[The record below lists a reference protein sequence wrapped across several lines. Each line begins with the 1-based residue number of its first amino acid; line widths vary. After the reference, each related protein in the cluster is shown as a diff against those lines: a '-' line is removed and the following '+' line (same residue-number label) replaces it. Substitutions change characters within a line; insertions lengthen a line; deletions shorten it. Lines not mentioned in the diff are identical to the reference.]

1 MTPSRPRRCPMR
13 RRRWRTSPARCS
25 PRRSPSKSTR
35 RRPPRARPR
44 SRRCATIPS
53 CRPSRSTSAVKSW
66 NRGKRNES
74 EEDVAASATDAGA
87 DAAPHGRAARGR
99 ERWRRHGQGHHGRR
113 QEPPRHRHRKG
124 RRRSQRCRDAAGP
137 RRRRGQRGLAQGRR
151 SHAGSARGD
160 DRRDEDSG
168 TVLMTAPPLANLIN
182 ELTKLPGIGGKSA
195 SRLAYHILK
204 RPVAEAEQLASAILE
219 VKSKIFRCSTC
230 NNMTDVDPCAI
241 CSDPRRDP
249 SLICVVE
256 EAFNIPTIEQTRDF
270 KGVFHVLLGALSP
283 LKGVG
288 PQDIDVAGLLK
299 RVQGGDVR
307 EVIIATNPNVE
318 GEATA
323 LYIAQQLRPLGVRT
337 TRLAFG
343 LPVGG
348 DLEYADQVTMAK
360 A

>member
-1 MTPSRPRRCPMR
+1 
-13 RRRWRTSPARCS
+13 
-25 PRRSPSKSTR
+25 
-35 RRPPRARPR
+35 
-44 SRRCATIPS
+44 
-53 CRPSRSTSAVKSW
+53 
-66 NRGKRNES
+66 
-74 EEDVAASATDAGA
+74 
-87 DAAPHGRAARGR
+87 
-99 ERWRRHGQGHHGRR
+99 
-113 QEPPRHRHRKG
+113 
-124 RRRSQRCRDAAGP
+124 
-137 RRRRGQRGLAQGRR
+137 
-151 SHAGSARGD
+151 
-160 DRRDEDSG
+160 
-168 TVLMTAPPLANLIN
+168 MTAPPLANLIN

-204 RPVAEAEQLASAILE
+204 RPMAEAELLASAILE
-219 VKSKIFRCSTC
+219 VKSKIFRCSNC

-241 CSDPRRDP
+241 CTDPRRDQT
-249 SLICVVE
+249 LICVVE

-288 PQDIDVAGLLK
+288 PQDIDVGGLLR
-299 RVQGGDVR
+299 RVQSGTVR

-360 A
+360 ALEGRREI